1 MSASGLA
8 LVALLSACGSGA
20 GGGST
25 TTPGPVVPVVPV
37 VPVADISVSF
47 SPSSLDNISVTRSD
61 ASIQVLDANRNV
73 LKNAEVT
80 VKVLDSTASWNASAT
95 NTGTTGVL
103 TGAVNLGD
111 NLANREVT
119 LLVNSGAVT
128 KQAKLVVSGTTL
140 TATPSAASVNSGQTV
155 SVVFRLR
162 KSGQPLPSQSIQIN
176 SSLGSFFP
184 TVAQMNS
191 TGEYTLSYTTS
202 ATGTDVITANAGGAS
217 ISTSISIGTVTTP
230 TPSAVPASFGV
241 QATPPVIQQGAP
253 NSLITVTVKGA
264 TNQNIKDA
272 RVRFRIAD
280 PNNIGGSLNSTTSVN
295 TLDVY
300 TDINGTATVTYYPGN
315 ISSPTDGLSIC
326 AQILNLTNDS
336 PYPGVIPSN
345 TDTRTG
351 FCTNSNEG
359 GRPLTISVVP
369 VSITIGENNQI
380 ISGQGGLTYIKQ
392 YIVTV
397 TNSSGAPQSGAL
409 VSGYLD
415 VPLYHKGDMLWD
427 TALEPDAWVINNFLA
442 CNNEDRNRNGVLD
455 PGEDSTDTG
464 LYPSPDWSGNGNDV
478 LDPRIP
484 VVVRALNNGLTNS
497 SGFVTFEIEYPENY
511 ALWAQ
516 VRLTVSTLVGGTEG
530 RASVSLVL
538 PALASDYTTQGVPP
552 AGVVSPFGTNTATC
566 RAP

>member
-1 MSASGLA
+1 
-8 LVALLSACGSGA
+8 
-20 GGGST
+20 
-25 TTPGPVVPVVPV
+25 
-37 VPVADISVSF
+37 
-47 SPSSLDNISVTRSD
+47 
-61 ASIQVLDANRNV
+61 
-73 LKNAEVT
+73 
-80 VKVLDSTASWNASAT
+80 
-95 NTGTTGVL
+95 
-103 TGAVNLGD
+103 
-111 NLANREVT
+111 
-119 LLVNSGAVT
+119 
-128 KQAKLVVSGTTL
+128 
-140 TATPSAASVNSGQTV
+140 
-155 SVVFRLR
+155 
-162 KSGQPLPSQSIQIN
+162 
-176 SSLGSFFP
+176 
-184 TVAQMNS
+184 VAQMNS

-217 ISTSISIGTVTTP
+217 VSTSISIGTVTTP

-295 TLDVY
+295 RLDVY
-300 TDINGTATVTYYPGN
+300 TDINGMATVTYYPGN

-326 AQILNLTNDS
+326 AQILNPTNDS

-345 TDTRTG
+345 TDTRAG

-415 VPLYHKGDMLWD
+415 VPRYHKGDMLWD

-455 PGEDSTDTG
+455 TGEDSTDTA
-464 LYPSPDWSGNGNDV
+464 LFPDAAGWGGNGNGV

-484 VVVRALNNGLTNS
+484 VAVRLLNDGVTNA
-497 SGFVTFEIEYPENY
+497 SGFVTIEIEYPENY
-511 ALWAQ
+511 ALWAE
-516 VRLTVSTLVGGTEG
+516 VRLTVATIVGGTEG
-530 RASVSLVL
+530 RTLVDL
-538 PALASDYTTQGVPP
+538 ILSALGPDYTTQGVPP
-552 AGVVSPFGTNTATC
+552 AGVVSPFGTNTSTC